1 MYNPMTGTVGTAV
14 PAGAVGTGA
23 TLMPATLLLVL
34 LSAYTAVAQSL
45 PPPPPIVP
53 SGGYNGF
60 LEQVC
65 SVNQAAKQ
73 LALIT

>member
-1 MYNPMTGTVGTAV
+1 MT
-14 PAGAVGTGA
+14 GAVGTGA
-23 TLMPATLLLVL
+23 FGTGATLMLAILLLVWF
-34 LSAYTAVAQSL
+34 SAYTAVAQSP

-60 LEQVC
+60 IEQVC
-65 SVNQAAKQ
+65 SVNQAVKQ

>member
-1 MYNPMTGTVGTAV
+1 MTGAVGTGAV
-14 PAGAVGTGA
+14 GTGAVGTGA
-23 TLMPATLLLVL
+23 TPMLAILLLL
-34 LSAYTAVAQSL
+34 WIFAFTAVAQSP

-73 LALIT
+73 LALIS

>member
-1 MYNPMTGTVGTAV
+1 
-14 PAGAVGTGA
+14 
-23 TLMPATLLLVL
+23 LLVL
-34 LSAYTAVAQSL
+34 FSAHTAVAQSP

-60 LEQVC
+60 IEQVC
-65 SVNQAAKQ
+65 SVKQAAKQ